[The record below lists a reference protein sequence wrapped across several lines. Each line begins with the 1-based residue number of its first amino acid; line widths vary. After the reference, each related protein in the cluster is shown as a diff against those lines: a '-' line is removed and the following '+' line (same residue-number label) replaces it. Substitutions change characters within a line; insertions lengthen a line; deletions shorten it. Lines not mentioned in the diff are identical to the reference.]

1 MISSQSNHWC
11 VKLVSR
17 LKGGINDSL
26 CGDEISLRFRK
37 RHFVVKNYLI
47 VINIALLV
55 SLHHCKQLSI
65 LNT

>member
-1 MISSQSNHWC
+1 MVSSPSNRWC

-17 LKGGINDSL
+17 LKGGINVSL
-26 CGDEISLRFRK
+26 CVDENSLLFRK

-55 SLHHCKQLSI
+55 SLHHCKQLSL